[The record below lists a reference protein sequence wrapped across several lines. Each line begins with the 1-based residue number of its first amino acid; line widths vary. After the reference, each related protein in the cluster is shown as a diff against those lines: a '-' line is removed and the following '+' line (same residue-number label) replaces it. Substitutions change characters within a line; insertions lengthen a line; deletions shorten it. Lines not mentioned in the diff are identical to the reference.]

1 MKRYNPSDIEQKW
14 QEKWEQDGTY
24 VVDLNDDSKPKYYG
38 FSMLPGV
45 TGAGLHIGHGRTY
58 QFSDIKV
65 RSKRQ
70 QGFNA
75 YNPIGWDSFGLPVEN
90 YAIKLGKK
98 PREAHDEARV
108 NFKKQFKR
116 LGYSYD
122 WTKEISTADPSYYK
136 WTQWIFTQ
144 LFERGLAYQKE
155 SPQWWCETDQTV
167 LANEQ
172 VEGGRCWR
180 CHNPVVKR
188 NLKQW
193 FFKIT
198 EYADEMLE
206 ATDDLN
212 WTEMVKTMQKNWIG
226 KSQGAEVEFIV
237 GDVHETKGTLKF
249 TPEITQMITEG
260 KKWSMIVRD
269 EPKQLSVGDYVKLQ
283 TRFSDTEVRSFM
295 TAKLTNVRHEKLRD
309 LPNDLTGPEPYETN
323 DEKLADYKK
332 DYGQDVSLDTEF
344 TVYDFE
350 PVSSILT
357 VFTTR
362 PDTLFGATFMVV
374 APEHPLVKQLTVT
387 ETKEAVEAYV
397 SEAAR
402 KSEIERMNDTREKTG
417 VFTGSHA
424 INPVTGEPIP
434 IWVADYVLANYGT
447 GAIMAVPA
455 HDERDGAFAEKFKL
469 PIKTVIESEF
479 GTPMEGESTK
489 NAIIAI
495 VRNPRTGQVL
505 TLDWGPRKDNHGG
518 TMFIGGGMEEG
529 EDPIE
534 TARREITEETGYIN
548 VKHVASADSWIN
560 NHFYSNVKNKHVYV
574 RFLPILFELIDE
586 EQIDQHLDENE
597 NQFSIKWVD
606 ETALADVVSE
616 PAHLHGYTL
625 FTSSART
632 HGEGVLVNS
641 GAFNGMRSEQAREE
655 IVDWL
660 TQQGIGGSK
669 VTYKMRDWLIS
680 RQRYWGA
687 PIPIIH
693 CEKDGAVPVPDDQ
706 LPVVLPDVDDYKPKD
721 GNISA
726 LAGVTD
732 WVNTTCPICGG
743 PAKRETDTMDGYAC
757 SSWYFLRYLDPFN
770 DTQAWDPKIEAH
782 WGPVDFYN
790 GADHA
795 VAHLLYSRFWMR
807 FFYKLGLVARPEPF
821 GRMMYNAY
829 IMAPD
834 GLKMSKSKGNV
845 IDPLEI
851 MDSGYGADSLR
862 VYEMFIAPYDIE
874 APWDT
879 RGVPGTYRFLN
890 RAWNLVQEYIDAGD
904 VTLDASAVSEILTV
918 AHKTVRKVTEDI
930 EHDKFNTAI
939 SSMMEAVNAYFKLKE
954 TYTIGKSEAWRFAIE
969 SLLQVLAPF
978 APHITEELWHQLG
991 YETTIHIDAWPQ
1003 WDDAYLKTD
1012 EITII
1017 VQVNGKLR
1025 AKLAVTTDTTEE
1037 EIKQRALSEECD
1049 EVYRQ

>member
-24 VVDLNDDSKPKYYG
+24 KVDLDDHSKPKYLG
-38 FSMLPGV
+38 MSMLPGI
-45 TGAGLHIGHGRTY
+45 TGAGIHIGHGRTF

-65 RSKRQ
+65 RAKRQ

-98 PREAHDEARV
+98 PREAHDEAKV
-108 NFKKQFKR
+108 HFKKQLKR

-122 WTKEISTADPSYYK
+122 WSKEISTADPQYYR
-136 WTQWIFTQ
+136 WTQWIFNQ
-144 LFERGLAYQKE
+144 LYEHGLAYQKE

-180 CHNPVVKR
+180 CGNQVVKR

-226 KSQGAEVEFIV
+226 KSQGAEVEFKI
-237 GDVHETKGTLKF
+237 D
-249 TPEITQMITEG
+249 
-260 KKWSMIVRD
+260 SSD
-269 EPKQLSVGDYVKLQ
+269 E
-283 TRFSDTEVRSFM
+283 
-295 TAKLTNVRHEKLRD
+295 A
-309 LPNDLTGPEPYETN
+309 
-323 DEKLADYKK
+323 
-332 DYGQDVSLDTEF
+332 
-344 TVYDFE
+344 
-350 PVSSILT
+350 IT

-362 PDTLFGATFMVV
+362 PDTLFGATVV
-374 APEHPLVKQLTVT
+374 VLAPEHELAKKLVNDD
-387 ETKEAVEAYV
+387 TKEAVEAYIA
-397 SEAAR
+397 EAAR

-417 VFTGSHA
+417 VFSGSYA
-424 INPVTGEPIP
+424 INPVNGEKVP
-434 IWVADYVLANYGT
+434 IWIADYVLVGYGT

-455 HDERDGAFAEKFKL
+455 HDERDFAFAEKFNI
-469 PIKTVIESEF
+469 PIVQVIAPSVTDPANPPQEDKEDTRRTVVQC
-479 GTPMEGESTK
+479 
-489 NAIIAI
+489 I
-495 VRNPRTGQVL
+495 VKHPTEDKYL
-505 TLDWGPRKDNHGG
+505 TLKWNKHDWHTFITGG
-518 TMFIGGGMEEG
+518 VEDDEELI
-529 EDPIE
+529 D
-534 TARREITEETGYIN
+534 AAMREIREETGYKNLI
-548 VKHVASADSWIN
+548 HVRTMPLKVNAN
-560 NHFYSNVKNKHVYV
+560 FYAAHKDVNRNIIST
-574 RFLPILFELIDE
+574 ILEFELKDLERDE
-586 EQIDQHLDENE
+586 QKLEAHESFEVIWTDKKDIGTLAPVTELPFIQDW
-597 NQFSIKWVD
+597 FSGSKM
-606 ETALADVVSE
+606 
-616 PAHLHGYTL
+616 LHV
-625 FTSSART
+625 
-632 HGEGVLVNS
+632 GEGQMINS
-641 GAFNGMRSEQAREE
+641 GIFTGRRSEDVREE
-655 IVDWL
+655 IVAWL
-660 TQQGIGGSK
+660 EEQGLGNSK
-669 VTYKMRDWLIS
+669 VVYKMRDWLIS

-693 CEKDGAVPVPDDQ
+693 CDEHGAVPVPDDQ
-706 LPVVLPDVDDYKPKD
+706 LPVILPDVEDYKPKD

-732 WVNTTCPICGG
+732 WVNTTCPVCDK

-757 SSWYFLRYLDPFN
+757 SSWYFLRYMDPFN
-770 DTQAWDPKIEAH
+770 DTQAWNPETEAH
-782 WGPVDFYN
+782 WGPVDYYN

-807 FFYKLGLVARPEPF
+807 FFHKLGLVSHPEPF
-821 GRMMYNAY
+821 SRMMYNAY

-862 VYEMFIAPYDIE
+862 LYEMFIAPYDIE

-890 RAWNLVQEYIDAGD
+890 RIWTLAQEYIDSTEPNTDPVAE
-904 VTLDASAVSEILTV
+904 AQILSI
-918 AHKTVRKVTEDI
+918 AHKTVKKVTSDI
-930 EHDKFNTAI
+930 ENDKFNTAV
-939 SSMMEAVNAYFKLKE
+939 STMMEAVNGYYKLKE
-954 TYTIGKSEAWRFAIE
+954 SHPINKSDAWKFAIE
-969 SLLQVLAPF
+969 SLLQVLSPF
-978 APHITEELWHQLG
+978 APHITEELWHQMG
-991 YETTIHIDAWPQ
+991 YETTIHIDTWPK
-1003 WDDAYLKTD
+1003 WDDTYLQAGDMK
-1012 EITII
+1012 TII

-1025 AKLAVTTDTTEE
+1025 GKVEVSSSAPE
-1037 EIKQRALSEECD
+1037 D
-1049 EVYRQ
+1049 EVKKVAQDEPNVQKFLDGKTPTKVIYVPGRLVNIVIK